1 MKTGK
6 NIEEFTKYIM
16 KEVDVEK
23 PSTDFL
29 MNVMDAVKS
38 ESKASLSIVYK
49 PLIPKSVWV
58 LIVILFA
65 ALSVFVLT
73 GSTVNYYLLSQI
85 DIPIVDKVLAFDL
98 FKNIHFSKIFTL
110 SFIVFFAFVI
120 VQLFFIKN
128 YFNKQHI
135 V

>member
-1 MKTGK
+1 MKIDK
-6 NIEEFTKYIM
+6 NIEGFTKYIM

-23 PSTDFL
+23 PSIDFL
-29 MNVMDAVKS
+29 LKVMDAVKL

-58 LIVILFA
+58 LIVILFL

-73 GSTVNYYLLSQI
+73 GTTINYYLLSQI
-85 DIPIVDKVLAFDL
+85 DVPIVDNVLAFDL
-98 FKNIHFSKIFTL
+98 FKNIHFSKTFTL
-110 SFIVFFAFVI
+110 SFLVFSAFVL

-128 YFNKQHI
+128 YFNNQQSI
-135 V
+135 

>member
-1 MKTGK
+1 MKTTE
-6 NIEEFTKYIM
+6 NIEGFTKYIM

-29 MNVMDAVKS
+29 FKVMETVKS
-38 ESKASLSIVYK
+38 DSKVPLSIIYK

-58 LIVILFA
+58 LIVILFVV
-65 ALSVFVLT
+65 LSVFVLT

-85 DIPIVDKVLAFDL
+85 DVPIVEKVLAFDL
-98 FKNIHFSKIFTL
+98 FKNIHFSKTFTL
-110 SFIVFFAFVI
+110 SFIVFSAFVM

-128 YFNKQHI
+128 YYNNQQSI
-135 V
+135 

>member
-1 MKTGK
+1 MKTDK
-6 NIEEFTKYIM
+6 NIEDFTKYIM
-16 KEVDVEK
+16 NEVDVEK
-23 PSTDFL
+23 PSIDFL
-29 MNVMDAVKS
+29 RNVMDAVKS
-38 ESKASLSIVYK
+38 ENKTSLSIIYK

-73 GSTVNYYLLSQI
+73 GSTVNHYLLSQI
-85 DIPIVDKVLAFDL
+85 DVPIVDKVLALDL

-110 SFIVFFAFVI
+110 SFILFSAFVI

-128 YFNKQHI
+128 YFNNQQSI
-135 V
+135 